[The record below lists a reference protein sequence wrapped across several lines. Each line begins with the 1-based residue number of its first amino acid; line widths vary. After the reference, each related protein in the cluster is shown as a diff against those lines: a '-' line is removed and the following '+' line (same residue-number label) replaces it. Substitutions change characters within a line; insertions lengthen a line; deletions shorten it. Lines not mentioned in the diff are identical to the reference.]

1 MDQPARFKA
10 VFLSDLHLSE
20 ELPETTQAF
29 LDFLK
34 TQGQQTEQLYIL
46 GDLFQ
51 YWVGDDAM
59 TGDPYLQT
67 IIHAIKTLSDKGI
80 EVFWI
85 CGNRDFL
92 TGRKFLKATGAT
104 ALKEPGILQAGSL
117 RIAMVHGD
125 ALCTEDEAYMKFRAK
140 VRNPIWR
147 FFFLLVPL
155 SRRRAIVANA
165 RKDSSKINKGK
176 SAKIMDVNPDA
187 VKAVVMQTGTD
198 VLIHGHT
205 HRPGDHTV
213 SLPNGNKRRLVLSDW
228 DLDDTANPRGD
239 WLSVTQNG
247 IIERHSLF

>member
-20 ELPETTQAF
+20 ELPETTRAF

-34 TQGQQTEQLYIL
+34 KQGRQTERLYIL

-59 TGDPYLQT
+59 TDDPYLQT
-67 IIHAIKTLSDKGI
+67 IIHAIKELSDSGTDI
-80 EVFWI
+80 FWI

-104 ALKEPGILQAGSL
+104 GLKEPGLLQAGGR

-125 ALCTEDEAYMKFRAK
+125 ALCTDDAAYMKFRAK

-155 SRRRAIVANA
+155 SKRKAIVANA
-165 RKDSSKINKGK
+165 RKDSARSNMAK
-176 SAKIMDVNPDA
+176 SAKIMDVNQNA
-187 VKAVVMQTGTD
+187 VKALFVQTNAD
-198 VLIHGHT
+198 VLVHGHT
-205 HRPGDHTV
+205 HHPGDHHIA
-213 SLPNGNKRRLVLSDW
+213 LPNGDKRRLVLSDW
-228 DLDDTANPRGD
+228 DLDDKGNPRAD
-239 WLSVTQNG
+239 WLSVTHDG
-247 IIERHSLF
+247 VIERHTL